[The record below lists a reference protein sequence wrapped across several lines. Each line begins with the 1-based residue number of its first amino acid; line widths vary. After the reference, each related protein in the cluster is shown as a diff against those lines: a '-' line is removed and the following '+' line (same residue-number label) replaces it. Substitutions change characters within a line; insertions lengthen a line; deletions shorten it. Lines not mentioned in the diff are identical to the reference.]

1 MIKTYKDLIVW
12 QKSIN
17 LSVKIYKTLTLFPK
31 EELFGLSSQMKR
43 SVVSISSN
51 IAEGRHRNTRKEF
64 VQFLKI
70 AMGSSA
76 ELQSQ
81 LEISKRLSF
90 ISELDYNEY
99 DKTLNEIM
107 RMLNAMIFK
116 LKAETSKL

>member
-12 QKSIN
+12 QKSID
-17 LSVKIYKTLTLFPK
+17 LSVKIYKMLSLLPK

-51 IAEGRHRNTRKEF
+51 IAEGRHRNTKKEF

-70 AMGSSA
+70 SMGSSA

-81 LEISKRLSF
+81 LEICKRLSF
-90 ISELDYNEY
+90 INELDYNEY
-99 DKTLNEIM
+99 DKTIDEIM
-107 RMLNAMIFK
+107 RMLNSMILK
-116 LKAETSKL
+116 LKADTSKL